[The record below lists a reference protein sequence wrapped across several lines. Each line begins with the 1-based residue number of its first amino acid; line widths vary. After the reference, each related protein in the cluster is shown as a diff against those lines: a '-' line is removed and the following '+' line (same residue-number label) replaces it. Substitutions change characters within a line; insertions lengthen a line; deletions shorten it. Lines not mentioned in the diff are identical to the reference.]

1 VKPIDINQPIDINP
15 GDLETVRRIL
25 QKHVPEL
32 EVRAFGSRVSVS
44 WTARETSDLDL
55 ALMTTE
61 PLDLLCVAE
70 MREAFDE
77 SDLPFRVD
85 LVDWAATSENF
96 RKVIEREY
104 VTIAEGK
111 DRSESGAW
119 PTVTLGDCVTINDST
134 YSPKEAWP
142 FINYLDTGNVTG
154 NCISEIQH
162 LIAGNNTIPSRARR
176 KVQPGDIVYST
187 VRPDQRHFGLLKEVP
202 ENFLASTGFAV
213 IRGKDGLAFT
223 DFIYWFLTQDHIV
236 DHLHTIAEHS
246 VSAYPSIRPSDIERL
261 VLRLP
266 PLPEQRAIAHVLG
279 TLDDKIELN
288 RRTNET
294 LEAMARALFKSWF
307 IDFDPV
313 HAKATLKQQAASEIT
328 PPLRGSRQAKGASP
342 PARRWGVIR
351 RGYSQRTLTTA
362 QTLRRNRT
370 DAEGLLWHYLC
381 HNQLDGHRFRRQHPI
396 GPYIVDFACLARRVL
411 IELDGSQH
419 AERQDDDKK
428 RDAFLRAQGYRVL
441 RFWNNDVFKNCFGIL
456 ERIYEAVTEH
466 PPPAPPAP
474 GGLAAPTP
482 PPGGSDWTVERARA
496 YLNGMDPKIA
506 ALFPDRFTDSEL
518 GKIPE
523 GWKIGML
530 GDHVVNFDS
539 KRIPVSKAERAKRQG
554 PYPYHGASSVMD
566 YVDEYLFDGVY
577 TLVGED
583 GSVITDKDVAVTQ
596 YVWGKLW
603 VNNHAH
609 VLQGKD
615 TVSTEQ
621 LYLYFH
627 FSSVSPYVTGAVQ
640 PKLSQGRMNTMPFI
654 FSGENV
660 CHAFEEIV
668 KPLFT
673 KLRSCTEETE
683 NFFALRETLLPKL
696 MSGELRVGNAERLA
710 KGSVEEHL
718 YDERV

>member
-1 VKPIDINQPIDINP
+1 MQPIDVSP
-15 GDLETVRRIL
+15 GDLETVQRIL
-25 QKHVPEL
+25 QEHVPEL
-32 EVRAFGSRVSVS
+32 EVRAFGSRVS

-55 ALMTTE
+55 ALMTTQ
-61 PLDLLCVAE
+61 PLDLLRVAK

-85 LVDWAATSENF
+85 LVDWASTSKNF

-111 DRSESGAW
+111 DRSESGIW
-119 PTVTLGDCVTINDST
+119 PTVVLGDCVTINDST
-134 YSPKEAWP
+134 YSPKEAWS
-142 FINYLDTGNVTG
+142 FINYLDTANITG
-154 NCISEIQH
+154 NRISEIQH

-176 KVQPGDIVYST
+176 KVQLGDIVYST

-279 TLDDKIELN
+279 TLDDKIEQN
-288 RRTNET
+288 RRMNET
-294 LEAMARALFKSWF
+294 LETMARTLFKSWF

-328 PPLRGSRQAKGASP
+328 PPLRGSRQTKGASP
-342 PARRWGVIR
+342 QARRWGVIR
-351 RGYSQRTLTTA
+351 RGYTQRTLTTA

-370 DAEGLLWHYLC
+370 DAEGLLWHYLRN
-381 HNQLDGHRFRRQHPI
+381 NQLDGHRFRRQHPI
-396 GPYIVDFACLARRVL
+396 GPYIVDFACLTRKVL

-419 AERQDDDKK
+419 AERQADDKK

-441 RFWNNDVFKNCFGIL
+441 RFWNNEIFQNCFGVL
-456 ERIYEAVTEH
+456 ERIYEAVTEN
-466 PPPAPPAP
+466 PPPQPPAPD
-474 GGLAAPTP
+474 GLTAPTP
-482 PPGGSDWTVERARA
+482 PQGGSDWTIERARA
-496 YLNGMDPKIA
+496 YLDGMSPEIA
-506 ALFPDRFTDSEL
+506 ALFPDRFVDSEL

-523 GWKIGML
+523 GWSVGML
-530 GDHVVNFDS
+530 GDHIVNFDS

-554 PYPYHGASSVMD
+554 PYPYHGASGVMD
-566 YVDEYLFDGVY
+566 YVDDYLFDGVY
-577 TLVGED
+577 ILVGED
-583 GSVITDKDVAVTQ
+583 GSVITDKGVAVTQ
-596 YVWGKLW
+596 YVWDKLW

-609 VLQGKD
+609 VLQGKE

-621 LYLYFH
+621 LYLHFH
-627 FSSVSPYVTGAVQ
+627 FATVKPYVTGAVQ

-673 KLRSCTEETE
+673 KLRSCIDESKYLA
-683 NFFALRETLLPKL
+683 ALRDTLLPKL
-696 MSGELRVGNAERLA
+696 VLGDVRLR
-710 KGSVEEHL
+710 KS
-718 YDERV
+718 

>member
-1 VKPIDINQPIDINP
+1 MKPIDVNP

-61 PLDLLCVAE
+61 PLDLLRVAE
-70 MREAFDE
+70 MRDAFDE

-111 DRSESGAW
+111 ERSEIGAW
-119 PTVTLGDCVTINDST
+119 PTVALGDCVIINDST

-162 LIAGNNTIPSRARR
+162 LVAGNNTIPSRARR

-313 HAKATLKQQAASEIT
+313 HAKATLKQHAAPEIT

-351 RGYSQRTLTTA
+351 RGYRQRTLTTA

-370 DAEGLLWHYLC
+370 DAEGLLWHYLR

-396 GPYIVDFACLARRVL
+396 GPYIVDFACLSRKIL

-428 RDAFLRAQGYRVL
+428 RDAFLLARGYRVL

-482 PPGGSDWTVERARA
+482 PQGGSDWTVERARA
-496 YLNGMDPKIA
+496 YLDGMDPKIA
-506 ALFPDRFTDSEL
+506 ALFPDRFDDTTCLPEHWEINTTENYLEL
-518 GKIPE
+518 AYGKSLTAKTRRPGE
-523 GWKIGML
+523 
-530 GDHVVNFDS
+530 V
-539 KRIPVSKAERAKRQG
+539 PVYGSGGFAGFHDEALIDG
-554 PYPYHGASSVMD
+554 PAVI
-566 YVDEYLFDGVY
+566 
-577 TLVGED
+577 VGRKGTV
-583 GSVITDKDVAVTQ
+583 GSVYWEDRPVFPI
-596 YVWGKLW
+596 
-603 VNNHAH
+603 
-609 VLQGKD
+609 D
-615 TVSTEQ
+615 TV
-621 LYLYFH
+621 F
-627 FSSVSPYVTGAVQ
+627 YVI
-640 PKLSQGRMNTMPFI
+640 PKCGTLAFCYQMLLSHPLTDMNTDAAVP
-654 FSGENV
+654 GLNRDNV
-660 CHAFEEIV
+660 YRLEFPWPGTELSDAYEMLV
-668 KPLFT
+668 APLWRR
-673 KLRSCTEETE
+673 RSAILKETE
-683 NFFALRETLLPKL
+683 ILIQIRDALLPKL
-696 MSGELRVGNAERLA
+696 LSGDLRTNEIV
-710 KGSVEEHL
+710 VH
-718 YDERV
+718 V

>member
-1 VKPIDINQPIDINP
+1 MKPIDVNP

-25 QKHVPEL
+25 QKHVPDL
-32 EVRAFGSRVSVS
+32 EVRAFGSRVSVA

-61 PLDLLCVAE
+61 PLDLLRVAE
-70 MREAFDE
+70 MRDAFDE

-111 DRSESGAW
+111 ERSEIGAW

-154 NCISEIQH
+154 NCIAEIQH
-162 LIAGNNTIPSRARR
+162 LVAGNNTIPSRARR

-342 PARRWGVIR
+342 QSRRWGVIR
-351 RGYSQRTLTTA
+351 RGYRQRTLATA

-370 DAEGLLWHYLC
+370 DAEGLLWRYLR
-381 HNQLDGHRFRRQHPI
+381 HNQLNGHRFCRQHPI
-396 GPYIVDFACLARRVL
+396 GPYIIDFACLARKVL

-441 RFWNNDVFKNCFGIL
+441 RFWNNDVFENCFGVL
-456 ERIYEAVTEH
+456 ERIYEAVMEH

-482 PPGGSDWTVERARA
+482 PQGGSDWTVERARA
-496 YLNGMDPKIA
+496 YLDGMSPEIA

-518 GKIPE
+518 GQIPE
-523 GWKIGML
+523 GWEVGRF
-530 GDHVVNFDS
+530 GDVVDQISDKENPFTSPDTLYHHFSIPAFDEGPWPRTERGEDIKSQKLRVFPRVILLS
-539 KRIPVSKAERAKRQG
+539 KLNPEIDRVWLVDVRQG
-554 PYPYHGASSVMD
+554 D
-566 YVDEYLFDGVY
+566 Q
-577 TLVGED
+577 
-583 GSVITDKDVAVTQ
+583 AVC
-596 YVWGKLW
+596 
-603 VNNHAH
+603 
-609 VLQGKD
+609 
-615 TVSTEQ
+615 STEF
-621 LYLYFH
+621 LVLRPR
-627 FSSVSPYVTGAVQ
+627 SPYGTTFSYCLGRSPGFRQALRSLVTGTSKSHQRAQANAVFALPVVLC
-640 PKLSQGRMNTMPFI
+640 PKLLSD
-654 FSGENV
+654 
-660 CHAFEEIV
+660 AFEMAATTCLQKAQV
-668 KPLFT
+668 THRDSRTLAT
-673 KLRSCTEETE
+673 LRDV
-683 NFFALRETLLPKL
+683 LLPKL
-696 MSGELRVGNAERLA
+696 ISGEIRVSDRNICVQEG
-710 KGSVEEHL
+710 
-718 YDERV
+718 